1 MELQK
6 RNSFDSS
13 ISFSTQQLEVLI
25 LYLGYQEITSDHN
38 IYQYLLIYI
47 NIPLLLSMQNKIK
60 KNSNRSYKSTQL
72 LKNSLFFLIND
83 FLYRE
88 NGPQK
93 LQILIC

>member
-38 IYQYLLIYI
+38 IYQYPLIYI
-47 NIPLLLSMQNKIK
+47 NIRPLLSMQNKK
-60 KNSNRSYKSTQL
+60 
-72 LKNSLFFLIND
+72 
-83 FLYRE
+83 E
-88 NGPQK
+88 
-93 LQILIC
+93 